1 MKIIKF
7 RRPHFKYAD
16 DSFSHFSYWG
26 VNLPLGNSFIE
37 FTSPSTNNSCY
48 HKEDQMFTGLSDK
61 QGKEIFEGDI
71 VRLGEVGSKYDN
83 QLFEIIYDFGSFQL
97 FKEDGLPPL
106 SFVYMAKQLLDKG
119 KLVGGLFPSAMQFI
133 EVIGNIY
140 ETPELL

>member
-48 HKEDQMFTGLSDK
+48 HKEDQMFTGISDK
-61 QGKEIFEGDI
+61 QGKEIYEGDI
-71 VRLGEVGSKYDN
+71 
-83 QLFEIIYDFGSFQL
+83 IIQYPGFGCMFSPRKGVVNYRDASFWFDL
-97 FKEDGLPPL
+97 TTIAFVLEDHDCSL
-106 SFVYMAKQLLDKG
+106 
-119 KLVGGLFPSAMQFI
+119 

-140 ETPELL
+140 EHRNKTI